1 MTSETLDFES
11 EQVFESHEHLQ
22 STADMML
29 VRTCFDMDHIGP
41 ILGQITPKQ
50 PNSKIG
56 TQDIDLLYVLE
67 NIHHYHCIQKIIWAY
82 TSDKMGQMDH
92 NWVN

>member
-22 STADMML
+22 STADIIPVL
-29 VRTCFDMDHIGP
+29 KCFYMD
-41 ILGQITPKQ
+41 QIALKQ
-50 PNSKIG
+50 PIFKIETRNIG
-56 TQDIDLLYVLE
+56 LLYIFE
-67 NIHHYHCIQKIIWAY
+67 NTHHYQCIHKIIWAY